1 MNKGSITIVSA
12 TPTAPQLP
20 PGFQL
25 DAAPPPAPANSPPA
39 SPGLP
44 AGFQFD
50 APQPQSIGDQLSAGF
65 TSGVRALPIVGEPL
79 LSGLE
84 NLKAA
89 VQGRSPQDVA
99 ASDQAQVEQ
108 NPVASTVGT
117 VAGNV
122 LPFAIGGEIPAV
134 AKVLG
139 MDSAVPM
146 LARSLASGGTQAA
159 ISGAD
164 SFARGGSPEQ
174 IAQDA
179 AFGGVTGLVAP
190 GAGDLIAKGAG
201 KLATGARQVIDAA
214 VNPDRAAS
222 TLVGKVAQNDANLGR
237 AMTPTDEATAALNG
251 QPVVNADR
259 YGEGVRNL
267 ARTAANSDPTAQQTL
282 GDLMQQRFTTQS
294 QRAADFVNR
303 ITGGATNDVAL
314 QEAIDRGAR
323 QANSAN
329 YGKAYADPRAQA
341 IWTPGIKQLFQSP
354 DFINAIRGAERT
366 AANDAA
372 TTGVKAVRNP
382 FVFDSQG
389 NIALRQ
395 GPGGAVSLPNL
406 PFWDVVQ
413 RNLRA
418 ASERAYNGGDKLLGS
433 QLGDLR
439 TALLGELDKTVPSFA
454 AARRGAAGFFGAE
467 DALDAGKKFAM
478 TKGNLPEAR
487 KAYAQFSPA
496 ERKAFAVGFASELI
510 DKIGAVRDKVNVIDQ
525 VFGSPAARAQVELA
539 LGKNAAAQLEHFVR
553 IEDIMNM
560 TRQAVSGNSTTA
572 RQLLASGALGGLGGG
587 FVGSGMSFNPLDWN
601 MQSVASGATFLA
613 LGRLGARALGQKFEQ
628 KVMQRVADMLIS
640 SDPKALQNAVK
651 SATWSPAFKAAI
663 RALEVGLQGTVRA
676 GQTAM
681 SRPAPINITVSGGN
695 ESTSGTSP

>member
-1 MNKGSITIVSA
+1 VTSGNITIVSA

-25 DAAPPPAPANSPPA
+25 DAAPPPAPPNAPPA

-44 AGFQFD
+44 AGFQLD
-50 APQPQSIGDQLSAGF
+50 ASAPQPSIADQLSAGF
-65 TSGVRALPIVGEPL
+65 TSGVNALPIVGPTV

-84 NLKAA
+84 QLKAA
-89 VQGRSPQDVA
+89 VQGRTAQDVA
-99 ASDQAQVEQ
+99 ASDQQQVEQ
-108 NPVASTVGT
+108 NPTASTVGT
-117 VAGNV
+117 IAGNV
-122 LPFAIGGEIPAV
+122 LPFAVGGEIPAV

-139 MDSAVPM
+139 MDGAVP
-146 LARSLASGGTQAA
+146 LLTRSIVSGGTQAA

-164 SFARGGSPEQ
+164 SLARGGSPQ
-174 IAQDA
+174 QALQDA
-179 AFGGVTGLVAP
+179 ALGGVVGTIAP
-190 GAGDLIAKGAG
+190 GAGELIAKGAG
-201 KLATGARQVIDAA
+201 KLATNARQVIDAA
-214 VNPDRAAS
+214 TNPDRAAS
-222 TLVGKVAQNDANLGR
+222 TLAGKVAQNDANLGR
-237 AMTPTDEATAALNG
+237 AMTPADEATAALNG

-267 ARTAANSDPTAQQTL
+267 ARTAANSDPMARQTL
-282 GDLMQQRFTTQS
+282 SDLMQQRFLTQS
-294 QRAADFVNR
+294 QRATDFVNR

-314 QEAIDRGAR
+314 QDALDAAARKSNGA
-323 QANSAN
+323 A
-329 YGKAYADPRAQA
+329 YGKAYADPAAQA
-341 IWTPGIKQLFQSP
+341 IWTPGIKRLFQSS
-354 DFINAIRGAERT
+354 DFIAAIKGAERT

-372 TTGVKAVRNP
+372 ISGVKAVRNP
-382 FVFDSQG
+382 FIFDAQG
-389 NIALRQ
+389 NIGLRK

-418 ASERAYNGGDKLLGS
+418 ASEQAYNGGNKLLGS

-439 TALLGELDKTVPSFA
+439 TQLLGELDKTVPSFA
-454 AARRGAAGFFGAE
+454 TARRGAAGFFGAE

-487 KAYAQFSPA
+487 KAYAQFTPA

-539 LGKNAAAQLEHFVR
+539 LGKNAADQLEHFVR

-560 TRQAVSGNSTTA
+560 TRQATTGNSTTA
-572 RQLLASGALGGLGGG
+572 RQLLAAGALGGLGGG
-587 FVGSGMSFNPLDWN
+587 FATGGFNPLDWN
-601 MQSVASGATFLA
+601 LQSVASGATFLA
-613 LGRLGARALGQKFEQ
+613 LGRMGARALGQKFEQ
-628 KVMQRVADMLIS
+628 KVMQRVADMLTS
-640 SDPKALQNAVK
+640 SDPQALQNAVK
-651 SATWSPAFKAAI
+651 SAAWSPAFRNAI
-663 RALEVGLQGTVRA
+663 RALEHGLQGTVRA

-681 SRPAPINITVSGGN
+681 SRPAPVTITVNGGN
-695 ESTSGTSP
+695 ESTSGQAPR